1 MLYYKYIYFIFEPTI
16 HKEVITMDIKQ
27 RIESF
32 MLDMNLL
39 YDELDESTWKIEDD
53 LSHIDNIVVKLVEP
67 IVLFRVKIMELPKD
81 NKEEFYRMVL
91 ELNANDLVHGAYAI
105 EDDSLVIID
114 TLQAEN
120 LDQNEFQSTI
130 DSIGLA
136 LIQHYDLLA
145 KFVN

>member
-1 MLYYKYIYFIFEPTI
+1 ME
-16 HKEVITMDIKQ
+16 IKQ

-39 YDELDESTWKIEDD
+39 YEELDESTWKIEDD

-67 IVLFRVKIMELPKD
+67 IVLFRVKIMELPKN
-81 NKEEFYRMVL
+81 NKEEFYRTVL

-105 EDDSLVIID
+105 ENDSLVMID

-120 LDQNEFQSTI
+120 LDENEFQSTI

-145 KFVN
+145 KFAN